1 MMQRMFLTSAFVIAG
16 VLGTIKLAVAQP
28 LEIIELRNRPADQI
42 IPIVRPM
49 LDKDGAI
56 SGSGFQLLVRTS
68 PGNLVQ
74 VRQMVA
80 SLDRAARQ
88 LVIQV
93 RQDQET
99 SDNHFDARA
108 GGVIRPGNSRITGTI
123 TDSAA
128 QGRSDIAQQVRTQ
141 EGSPAFIRSGTSQLV
156 PARGVRRTVNGVV
169 VQDTA
174 VERDLTTGF
183 YATPRVNGDN
193 VTIDISTHRD
203 TPANNLGTGGANIGR
218 ASTTISGR
226 LGEWLEVG
234 GTSQSRVSEGRG
246 IVSRSSEAGSLTQR
260 VYLRVDEV
268 R

>member
-1 MMQRMFLTSAFVIAG
+1 MMQRIFVISALVFAG
-16 VLGTIKLAVAQP
+16 VFGTFKLAVAQP
-28 LEIIELRNRPADQI
+28 LEIIELRNRPAEQI

-49 LDKDGAI
+49 LDQDGAI
-56 SGSGFQLLVRTS
+56 SGSGFQLMVRTS
-68 PGNLVQ
+68 AGNLVQ
-74 VRQMVA
+74 IRQMVA

-88 LVIQV
+88 LMIQV
-93 RQDQET
+93 RQDQEA
-99 SDNHFDARA
+99 SDSRFDARA
-108 GGVIRPGNSRITGTI
+108 GGVIAPGNSRIVGTV

-128 QGRSDIAQQVRTQ
+128 QGRNDITQQVRTQ
-141 EGSPAFIRSGTSQLV
+141 EGSPAFIRSGTSHLV
-156 PARGVRRTVNGVV
+156 PSRSVRRTINGVV

-193 VTIDISTHRD
+193 VTIDISSQRD
-203 TPANNLGTGGANIGR
+203 TQADNLGASGANISR
-218 ASTTISGR
+218 ASTTISGK

-246 IVSRSSEAGSLTQR
+246 MVARSSEAGALTQR